1 MRSLAYDFISIHK
14 QPMIDLTE
22 REIYEYENAKYCH
35 ICKKVLVRLK
45 NIEKYVIMIVTQVNL
60 EVPQIQ
66 CAI

>member
-1 MRSLAYDFISIHK
+1 
-14 QPMIDLTE
+14 MIDLTE